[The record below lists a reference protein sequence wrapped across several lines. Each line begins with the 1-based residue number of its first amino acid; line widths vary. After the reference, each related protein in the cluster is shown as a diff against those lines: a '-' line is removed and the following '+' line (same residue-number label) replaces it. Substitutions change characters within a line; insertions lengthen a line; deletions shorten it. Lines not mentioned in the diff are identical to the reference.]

1 MRGVLIA
8 LAVLAGLFALIRHF
22 PLSWASA
29 MLPGDVAE
37 LSGTVWDGQASNIP
51 LLGDL
56 SVKGRLGYVQ
66 LETPPGEVTLS
77 GDVSPRGVTDFR
89 LSMPV
94 SRLPMT
100 DARLSGL
107 SGRVSL
113 QIDEARI
120 DDGSCV
126 SASGTAS
133 TNILAANQAR
143 FDWAGPDLS
152 GPVDCVDGRLRVRL
166 SGQTNVETVNA
177 TILTGLDGV
186 YQTDI
191 EVETRDPAAEN
202 ALVLFGFSR
211 AADGSFQLT
220 EQGRW
225 R

>member
-1 MRGVLIA
+1 MRAGLIA

-22 PLSWASA
+22 PLSWAGAS
-29 MLPGDVAE
+29 LPGEVAQ
-37 LSGTVWDGQASNIP
+37 LSGTIWDGQASDIP
-51 LLGDL
+51 LVGSL
-56 SVKGRLGYVQ
+56 SVKGGLGYVR
-66 LETPPGEVTLS
+66 LETPPGDVTLS
-77 GDVSPRGVTDFR
+77 GDVSPGGVKDLR

-94 SRLPMT
+94 SRLPMR

-120 DDGSCV
+120 DDGACV
-126 SASGTAS
+126 SATGSAS
-133 TNILAANQAR
+133 TNVLAANEAR
-143 FDWAGPDLS
+143 FDWAGPALS

-166 SGQTNVETVNA
+166 SGQSDIETVDA

-191 EVETRDPAAEN
+191 AVETRDPAAEN
-202 ALVLFGFSR
+202 ALILFGFSAR
-211 AADGSFQLT
+211 PGGGFQLS